1 MNKAEFKVITQ
12 KGNNLQAERLAPGLY
27 AGQKVNDN
35 YIVLAENSD
44 GKWSPIEK
52 PEELKAGS
60 GFVSLTNV
68 KNIETG
74 RIVPISVPNGFDELP
89 VNTAKSYFAFR
100 INTKLRSEVLLKS
113 MDKKQAEKLITA
125 REVA

>member
-1 MNKAEFKVITQ
+1 MNKMEFKAVTQ

-27 AGQKVNDN
+27 AGQKVNDD
-35 YIVLAENSD
+35 YTVLAED
-44 GKWSPIEK
+44 DEGKWRPIES
-52 PEELKAGS
+52 PTDIKAGS

-100 INTKLRSEVLLKS
+100 INGKLRSEVLLKS
-113 MDKKQAEKLITA
+113 MDKKQAEKLVTA
-125 REVA
+125 TEVA